1 MSGLSSLQIISEVF
15 PFVIAADAGIQVL
28 TLPPHRSLDACMLGM
43 TALLRLKARVSIM
56 PKETLKR

>member
-43 TALLRLKARVSIM
+43 TELYFA
-56 PKETLKR
+56 

>member
-28 TLPPHRSLDACMLGM
+28 TLPPHRSLDSCMLGM
-43 TALLRLKARVSIM
+43 TELYFA
-56 PKETLKR
+56 